1 MPSSIA
7 DTTHLGG
14 APSTETTTRRDHLE
28 QGDGPHRAASRRT
41 DRVTISDRAGEC
53 ARLAGAVRSLQSQLQ
68 RTHAELD
75 ATATVEGPRAITP
88 PPPTADLAPVRETIV
103 TREVH
108 LEKVVILP
116 TVHTNIGSLIDVF
129 A

>member
-1 MPSSIA
+1 MTCSIA

-14 APSTETTTRRDHLE
+14 APSTETTTRRDRLE

-41 DRVTISDRAGEC
+41 DRVTISERAGEC
-53 ARLAGAVRSLQSQLQ
+53 ARLAGTVRALQNELQ
-68 RTHAELD
+68 RTRAELD
-75 ATATVEGPRAITP
+75 ATATVDGPLAITP

-108 LEKVVILP
+108 VDKVVILP